1 MDLPY
6 TDKVLSIDFLI
17 AMLMLVVGIF
27 VIRKLTSFIR
37 RRLEKRELTPPLPY
51 FISTFVRVGLM
62 VILVISVL
70 AKLNIPITP
79 LLTILGAAG
88 LAIGLAL
95 QSHLS
100 NLAGG
105 ILILVFKPFKI
116 GDRITSMN
124 NTGTVTEIKT
134 FFTILKTANKQTLY
148 LPNGPLFSGVMINH
162 TEEGVSRVEYV
173 VGVSYNADL
182 DRTIEVVNDL
192 LNSREEVIKE
202 EPIRVFVSDLLDSSV
217 QITIHFY
224 VANEQFWDVRFAFL
238 KLIKQA
244 FDKEGIE
251 IPFPQRVVHY
261 PKSKDPIK

>member
-6 TDKVLSIDFLI
+6 TDKVLSIDFLVALI
-17 AMLMLVVGIF
+17 MLVVGIY
-27 VIRKLTSFIR
+27 VIRNLTKFIR
-37 RRLEKRELTPPLPY
+37 KRMEKRELTPPLPY
-51 FISTFVRVGLM
+51 FISTFVRVALM
-62 VILVISVL
+62 VILVLSVL
-70 AKLNIPITP
+70 AKLSIPITP

-95 QSHLS
+95 QGHLS

-162 TEEGVSRVEYV
+162 TEEGISRVEYLL
-173 VGVSYNADL
+173 GVSYQADL
-182 DRTIEVVNDL
+182 DLTTEVIQAFL
-192 LNSREEVIKE
+192 LAQEEVIKE
-202 EPIRVFVSDLLDSSV
+202 EPIRVYVSDLLESSV
-217 QITIHFY
+217 QITVNFY
-224 VANEQFWDVRFAFL
+224 VANEQFWDIRFAFL
-238 KLIKQA
+238 KRIKQVL
-244 FDKEGIE
+244 DKHKIE
-251 IPFPQRVVHY
+251 IPYPQRVVHM
-261 PKSKDPIK
+261 KSGAKD